1 MMYPKPP
8 KKEKKNKPL
17 KKISDKRRE
26 RLGKYSEKDLF
37 REILINKSKWWTL
50 TCEVCWEIFTIE
62 SRISQPTTFAH
73 IIPKSY
79 NSKLRLFKNN
89 IAIVCWEHCHKT
101 VDKYVAWN
109 KLEIEQKILNWET
122 ININDYK

>member
-37 REILINKSKWWTL
+37 REILINKSK
-50 TCEVCWEIFTIE
+50 
-62 SRISQPTTFAH
+62 
-73 IIPKSY
+73 
-79 NSKLRLFKNN
+79 
-89 IAIVCWEHCHKT
+89 
-101 VDKYVAWN
+101 
-109 KLEIEQKILNWET
+109 
-122 ININDYK
+122 